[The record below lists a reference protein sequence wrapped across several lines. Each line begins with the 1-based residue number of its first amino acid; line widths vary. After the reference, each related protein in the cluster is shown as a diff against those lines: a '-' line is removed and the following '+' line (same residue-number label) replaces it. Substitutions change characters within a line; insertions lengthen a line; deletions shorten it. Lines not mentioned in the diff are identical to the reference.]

1 MGQDVHCIATWNGR
15 RSIGTAS
22 LETDDILFRG
32 EFRLRI
38 PFKTVTD
45 LTSDEGR
52 LTVTIAEGTAIFNLG
67 VRAQQWAERIRNP
80 KGVLDKLGIKPEML
94 VSVLGV
100 TDQWFLDE
108 LTTRVDD
115 LHVGKVARS
124 SDVIIVA
131 INTPSDLTLFE
142 RLQASLKKDGLH
154 LGRPPQGCPG
164 RVRSDRDERRPR
176 CRAGG
181 RQGGPL
187 LRYPH
192 GREIRQAEARALI
205 WLPTGVSDECR
216 FTSQ

>member
-67 VRAQQWAERIRNP
+67 VRAQLWAERIRNP

-124 SDVIIVA
+124 SDVIIAA
-131 INTPSDLTLFE
+131 INTPRDLTLFE
-142 RLQASLKKDGLH
+142 RLQASLKKDGSIWAV
-154 LGRPPQGCPG
+154 RPKGVPAVSEATVMNAARDAGLVDVKV
-164 RVRSDRDERRPR
+164 VRFSDTHTAEKFVRPK
-176 CRAGG
+176 
-181 RQGGPL
+181 L
-187 LRYPH
+187 
-192 GREIRQAEARALI
+192 AR
-205 WLPTGVSDECR
+205 
-216 FTSQ
+216 

>member
-67 VRAQQWAERIRNP
+67 VRAQPWAERIRNP
-80 KGVLDKLGIKPEML
+80 KGVLDKLGIKPEMA

-100 TDQWFLDE
+100 GDEWFLDE
-108 LTTRVDD
+108 LTARVED

-124 SDVIIVA
+124 SDVIIAA
-131 INTPSDLTLFE
+131 ISTPKNLTLFE
-142 RLQASLKKDGLH
+142 KLQGSLKKDGAIWAV
-154 LGRPPQGCPG
+154 RPKGVPAVSEATVMNAARDAGLVDVKV
-164 RVRSDRDERRPR
+164 VRFSDTHTAEKFVRPK
-176 CRAGG
+176 
-181 RQGGPL
+181 L
-187 LRYPH
+187 
-192 GREIRQAEARALI
+192 AR
-205 WLPTGVSDECR
+205 
-216 FTSQ
+216 

>member
-22 LETDDILFRG
+22 LETDDITFRG

-67 VRAQQWAERIRNP
+67 VRAQQWVERIRNP

-100 TDQWFLDE
+100 TDRSFLDE
-108 LTTRVDD
+108 LTSRVED
-115 LHVGKVARS
+115 VRIGKVARS
-124 SDVIIVA
+124 SDVIIAA
-131 INTPSDLTLFE
+131 INTPKELTLFE
-142 RLQASLKKDGLH
+142 RLQASLKKDGAIWAV
-154 LGRPPQGCPG
+154 RPKGVPAVSEATVMNAARDAGLVDVKV
-164 RVRSDRDERRPR
+164 VRFSDTHTAEKFVRPK
-176 CRAGG
+176 
-181 RQGGPL
+181 L
-187 LRYPH
+187 
-192 GREIRQAEARALI
+192 AR
-205 WLPTGVSDECR
+205 
-216 FTSQ
+216 

>member
-45 LTSDEGR
+45 LTSEEGR

-67 VRAQQWAERIRNP
+67 VRAQPWAERIRNP
-80 KGVLDKLGIKPEML
+80 KGVLDKLGIKPEMA

-100 TDQWFLDE
+100 GDEWFLDE
-108 LTTRVDD
+108 LTARVED

-124 SDVIIVA
+124 SDVIIAA
-131 INTPSDLTLFE
+131 ISTPKNLTLFE
-142 RLQASLKKDGLH
+142 KLQGSLKKDGAIWAV
-154 LGRPPQGCPG
+154 RPKGVPAVSEATVMNAARDAGLVDVKV
-164 RVRSDRDERRPR
+164 VRFSDTHTAEKFVRPK
-176 CRAGG
+176 
-181 RQGGPL
+181 L
-187 LRYPH
+187 
-192 GREIRQAEARALI
+192 AR
-205 WLPTGVSDECR
+205 
-216 FTSQ
+216 

>member
-38 PFKTVTD
+38 PFKSVTD

-100 TDQWFLDE
+100 ADQWFLDE

-115 LHVGKVARS
+115 LHVGKAARS
-124 SDVIIVA
+124 SDVIIAA
-131 INTPSDLTLFE
+131 INTPRDLTLFE
-142 RLQASLKKDGLH
+142 GLQDSLKKDGFIWAV
-154 LGRPPQGCPG
+154 RPKGVPAVSEATVMNAARDAGLVDVKV
-164 RVRSDRDERRPR
+164 VRFSDTHTAEKFVRPK
-176 CRAGG
+176 
-181 RQGGPL
+181 L
-187 LRYPH
+187 
-192 GREIRQAEARALI
+192 AR
-205 WLPTGVSDECR
+205 
-216 FTSQ
+216 